1 MVTSPF
7 GLYDKENIFRLRLKA
22 WIESLTSAITTA
34 LPLSV
39 GNGGTGAANATTAR
53 SNLGLGTAAV
63 KNTGTSGDAVPLLN
77 VANTWS
83 ATQSFALTTSGGQP
97 FGIAVANNDAAAGN
111 TSFFKSTASPAA
123 SDGIWNLSGVS
134 QDSGGNLTFYGR
146 ITFGVLDPTDAS
158 EDGVITLSGMAG
170 GAFAARA
177 NVASG
182 LYMVGATGGDQGAGT
197 GNFTGVYDDG
207 VLLSCYPFD
216 AVLDGSV
223 SAAKWDGKA
232 PARHWPAEYEVTA
245 VRDKDGVIVG
255 ARQRET
261 RAARTE
267 QRQHFGARK
276 FAARLGGEFDPLDI
290 DKYTAHWRQK
300 RHLTSLP
307 NEANYDPA
315 KPLSTGE
322 WLQRL
327 IETVEIQAIHIA
339 NLNDRLKVVEARR

>member
-1 MVTSPF
+1 MPLDVGPVTPYRT
-7 GLYDKENIFRLRLKA
+7 LAARLRDWAAALFTSFGS
-22 WIESLTSAITTA
+22 SLATA
-34 LPLSV
+34 AD
-39 GNGGTGAANATTAR
+39 AAAAR
-53 SNLGLGTAAV
+53 VLLGLGSAAL

-77 VANTWS
+77 AANAWS

-97 FGIAVANNDAAAGN
+97 FAVAVANNDAAAGN

-123 SDGIWNLSGVS
+123 ADGIWNLSGVS

-158 EDGVITLSGMAG
+158 EDGVVTVSGMAG
-170 GAFAARA
+170 GTFAARA
-177 NVASG
+177 NVAAG
-182 LYMVGATGGDQGAGT
+182 LYMAGATGGDQGAGT

-216 AVLDGSV
+216 AALDGSM
-223 SAAKWDGKA
+223 SAAKWDGKV

-245 VRDKDGVIVG
+245 VRDKDGKIAAVQQ
-255 ARQRET
+255 RQT
-261 RAARTE
+261 RAARVE
-267 QRQHFGARK
+267 QRQHTGARK

-322 WLQRL
+322 WIQRL
-327 IETVEIQAIHIA
+327 VETVEIQAIHIA
-339 NLNDRLKVVEARR
+339 KLNDRLKALEAGAR

>member
-1 MVTSPF
+1 MVASPF

-22 WIESLTSAITTA
+22 WIETLTSAITTA

-39 GNGGTGAANATTAR
+39 GNGGTGANNATTAR

-77 VANTWS
+77 AVNTWS
-83 ATQSFALTTSGGQP
+83 ATQAFSTTVAGGSPLTCLMTENGALQGVTNLWHNTT
-97 FGIAVANNDAAAGN
+97 
-111 TSFFKSTASPAA
+111 SPAA
-123 SDGIWNLSGVS
+123 NDGIWSMYHLE
-134 QDSGGNLTFYGR
+134 QDSAGNITLYGS
-146 ITFGVLDPTDAS
+146 FDGSVVDPTDAS
-158 EDGVITLSGMAG
+158 EDGQLGFRTVLA
-170 GAFAARA
+170 GAFAQRA
-177 NVASG
+177 SIRAG
-182 LYMVGATGGDQGAGT
+182 LFMAGATGGDKGSGT
-197 GNFTGVYDDG
+197 INATGVYDDG
-207 VLLSCYPFD
+207 VLLSCYPFE
-216 AVLDGSV
+216 AVR
-223 SAAKWDGKA
+223 DGKVTLA
-232 PARHWPAEYEVTA
+232 QWDAKVPDRQWPAEYETETTA
-245 VRDKDGVIVG
+245 DKDGNVSTVS
-255 ARQRET
+255 RLVKPPRVD
-261 RAARTE
+261 R
-267 QRQHFGARK
+267 RQHDGARK

-290 DKYTAHWRQK
+290 DKYAAHWRLK